1 MSSIKVIST
10 VVICLSLFAACGNES
25 DSKKPSSETSSF
37 GSWSTMIGGTLAT
50 LSDDNR
56 AKIESMD
63 FYRVLSPVGF
73 GVVHEFIGI
82 VAKTTDGK
90 TWALTTGLVGDADD
104 AYFRANWNNKD
115 LSVYLGSSN
124 DRTSSQKLMQI
135 ISSKMKASPFH
146 NQIYYASAMT
156 MTPLF
161 GRPCANVASELEDLI
176 EGSIFG

>member
-1 MSSIKVIST
+1 MSFFKSICAFA
-10 VVICLSLFAACGNES
+10 ICLNLLSACGRES
-25 DSKKPSSETSSF
+25 DSQTPSSETNSL
-37 GSWSTMIGGTLAT
+37 GSWSTMIGGTLAR
-50 LSDDNR
+50 LSDANS

-104 AYFRANWNNKD
+104 AYFRANLKNRK
-115 LSVYLGSSN
+115 LAIYIGSSN
-124 DRTSSQKLMQI
+124 NVGKSQNLI
-135 ISSKMKASPFH
+135 RSISAEMKASPYH
-146 NQIYYASAMT
+146 NQVYYASAMT

-161 GRPCANVASELEDLI
+161 GRPCANVARELVALI
-176 EGSIFG
+176 KKSI